1 MMKKIALI
9 PARGGS
15 KRIPH
20 KNIKHFCGK
29 PIIAYPIA
37 TALESTLFDEVVVST
52 DSQEIAIIARNY
64 GANVPFMRPKELSDD
79 FTPTTS
85 VATHAANML
94 NLHDDDLLC
103 VITPLHHF
111 CAHKRSLM
119 PCSLYLQILQNTL
132 VSVLLPMIITP
143 IEAFISKMVI

>member
-1 MMKKIALI
+1 MKKIALI

-52 DSQEIAIIARNY
+52 DSQQIEVIIRD
-64 GANVPFMRPKELSDD
+64 KDS
-79 FTPTTS
+79 
-85 VATHAANML
+85 
-94 NLHDDDLLC
+94 
-103 VITPLHHF
+103 
-111 CAHKRSLM
+111 
-119 PCSLYLQILQNTL
+119 
-132 VSVLLPMIITP
+132 
-143 IEAFISKMVI
+143 